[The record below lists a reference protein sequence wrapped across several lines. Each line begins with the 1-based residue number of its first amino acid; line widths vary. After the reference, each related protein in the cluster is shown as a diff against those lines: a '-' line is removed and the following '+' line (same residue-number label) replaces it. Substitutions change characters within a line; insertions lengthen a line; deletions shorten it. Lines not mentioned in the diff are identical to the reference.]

1 MKFKHTF
8 NVFIDNFS
16 VTFKQ
21 LLYRLIIVVIA
32 AVLYALIITPF
43 KNALTGSE
51 DYVNLV
57 SGIKGFLSHLVQ
69 GRPTDLAHSTEQIKT
84 AFDNLL
90 VLVSDNRANIVW
102 GVVGVVAV
110 HFVEK
115 FFTGLGN
122 YAAAAVIND
131 KMALRA
137 NSSFCL
143 ALIRNLKEASLYN
156 LMYVPLSL
164 IYDAAILLGLY
175 YLVFKGLFFVIVPLQ
190 LCLFVTLTV
199 FAISLKMMFTTDWL
213 PALIRGKKGAG
224 KAFLYTFNRRG
235 KNSANVLANF
245 FVIIMLIFILNV
257 AGAVFTLGAG
267 LLITVPSSYVI
278 LVCFEFVNYYDREE
292 LKYFIDKKT
301 IIKPEKERPLSRE
314 EFFRGE

>member
-8 NVFIDNFS
+8 HVFIDNFS

-21 LLYRLIIVVIA
+21 LLYRLIIMVIA
-32 AVLYALIITPF
+32 AVFYALIITPF

-51 DYVNLV
+51 DYVSLV
-57 SGIKGFLSHLVQ
+57 GGIKGFLNHLVQ

-90 VLVSDNRANIVW
+90 VLISQNRANIVW
-102 GVVGVVAV
+102 GVAGIVAV

-115 FFTGLGN
+115 FFMGLGN

-137 NSSFCL
+137 NSSFFL
-143 ALIRNLKEASLYN
+143 SLIRNLKEASLYN
-156 LMYVPLSL
+156 LMYVPMSL
-164 IYDAAILLGLY
+164 VYDAAVLLGLY
-175 YLVFKGLFFVIVPLQ
+175 FLIFKGLFFIAVPLQ
-190 LCLFVTLTV
+190 LCLFVTLLI
-199 FAISLKMMFTTDWL
+199 FAIAVKMMFTTDWL
-213 PALIRGKKGAG
+213 PALIRGKKGQG
-224 KAFLYTFNRRG
+224 KAFLYAFDRRR
-235 KNSANVLANF
+235 KNSLNVLANF
-245 FVIIMLIFILNV
+245 FVIAMLIYLMNV
-257 AGAVFTLGAG
+257 VGAVFSLGAAC
-267 LLITVPSSYVI
+267 LITVPSSYVI
-278 LVCFEFVNYYDREE
+278 LLCFEFVNYYDRNE

-301 IIKPEKERPLSRE
+301 IIKPDRERPVTRE

>member
-21 LLYRLIIVVIA
+21 LLYRVIITVIA
-32 AVLYALIITPF
+32 AVIYAFIIDPF
-43 KNALTGSE
+43 KDTLTGSA
-51 DYVNLV
+51 DYVSLTSGVKEFLNNL
-57 SGIKGFLSHLVQ
+57 IY
-69 GRPTDLAHSTEQIKT
+69 GRPDIAQSTEQIKT

-90 VLVSDNRANIVW
+90 NMISSNRANIAW
-102 GVVGVVAV
+102 GVVAIVAV

-115 FFTGLGN
+115 FFMGLGN

-137 NSSFCL
+137 NSSFTL
-143 ALIRNLKEASLYN
+143 TLIRNLKEASLYN
-156 LMYVPLSL
+156 LMYVPLSM

-175 YLVFKGLFFVIVPLQ
+175 FLVFKGFFFIMVPFQ
-190 LCLFVTLTV
+190 LTIFVTLAI
-199 FAISLKMMFTTDWL
+199 FAISIKMMLTTDWL
-213 PALIRGKKGAG
+213 PALIRGKMGQG
-224 KAFLYTFNRRG
+224 KAFVYTFNRRR
-235 KNSANVLANF
+235 KNNLNVLANF
-245 FVIIMLIFILNV
+245 FVLVMIIFILNV
-257 AGAVFTLGAG
+257 AGAVFSLGAA

-278 LVCFEFVNYYDREE
+278 LLCFEFVNYYDREE
-292 LKYFIDKKT
+292 LKYFIDKNT
-301 IIKPEKERPLSRE
+301 IIKPDKERPLTRE